1 MLPFAFCA
9 IRNSFAYEIT
19 ELEEAVTGEV
29 EQTAKTS
36 GPSLRATVGDMKGS
50 NHG

>member
-1 MLPFAFCA
+1 MLPFVFRA
-9 IRNSFAYEIT
+9 IRNSFACEIT
-19 ELEEAVTGEV
+19 ALEEAVTGGK

-36 GPSLRATVGDMKGS
+36 GLSLRATVGDMKGS